1 MDSGIYRLTY
11 RTGETYVGKSIHL
24 TTRWKQHFDKL
35 KKGTAAKNMQDAFYA
50 SGGHF
55 PKTEVLLYCHPDML
69 DYYEGYFINHLRPP
83 LNTAIPQELPELSK
97 EVLVEHANLG
107 FAVHSVVTLIQVMH
121 KNANEIIE
129 LEKSQRDKDAELE
142 ELEDDFEELSQSWND
157 RARRDNWA
165 KRDYR
170 RAVDEYESLGRERNK
185 LEQELQSLKSWRL
198 RVEGA
203 SWWQRLWGTW

>member
-35 KKGTAAKNMQDAFYA
+35 KKGTAAKNMQDAFRA
-50 SGGHF
+50 SGNHF

-69 DYYEGYFINHLRPP
+69 DYYEGFFINDLKPV

-129 LEKSQRDKDAELE
+129 LEKTQRDKDAEIE
-142 ELEDDFEELSQSWND
+142 ELESDFEELSAAWGD
-157 RARRDNWA
+157 RAIRDNWE
-165 KRDYR
+165 KREYR
-170 RAVDEYESLGRERNK
+170 EALEVREGLEAHVEVLEDEVRE
-185 LEQELQSLKSWRL
+185 LKSWQL
-198 RVEGA
+198 RVKGA
-203 SWWQRLWGTW
+203 NWWQRLWAQW